1 MKGFYTILMIAGLFM
16 FQKTNA
22 QLGPNLLGAKGTF
35 SSSFVTPKTYKS
47 SENKCPVQGNYTY
60 NPVGNIGNPL
70 NTLSGEGT
78 AQPSSGYTYVYKSGG
93 LQPEFT
99 YTLIKNIGDANGFN
113 CIKGDWKGQDHTG
126 DGGYFMA
133 VNGAPNSTKS
143 PIFYRINTIQVCPG
157 TQYEFSAW
165 VINLLPA
172 SSPYA
177 HAGSE
182 PNISFKVTA
191 GGVSSIIATSGPIAY
206 QNTPTWVKVSGV
218 YTVPE
223 NVEFV
228 DLEVINATAVE
239 QGNDLGLDDI
249 SFNVL
254 QSNISVS
261 GLGGELPNAVCEGS
275 GVGVKF
281 TVNDATQTNTWY
293 KWQVSTDGGQ
303 NYTDSTAPAQA
314 TFSGDSYD
322 LTLKLHN
329 VSMNL
334 NGKKYRLV
342 VSTSQEGL
350 ASATCK
356 YVNEYTLIVNDC
368 APVPVTLSEFSGKYG
383 NGQAILDWQTSQ
395 EINSSRFE
403 IQKSNDGQNFNYLAS
418 VNAAGFST
426 IPQEYSYTDK
436 FPGGGTYAYYRL
448 KQIDMDGKFTF
459 SNVVKISLGNRASLE
474 VFPNPFTSSFTA
486 NFVANKTAE
495 ATMIIRNSIGQSV
508 MQKTIKTIK
517 GNNSVNINNL
527 SSLKPG
533 IYYVNIS
540 NDDMNY
546 NLKLQKQ

>member
-1 MKGFYTILMIAGLFM
+1 MKGFYMLLTVAGLFL
-16 FQKTNA
+16 FQDTNA
-22 QLGPNLLGAKGTF
+22 QTGPNLLGAKGSF
-35 SSSFVTPKTYKS
+35 SPSFVTPRAYKK
-47 SENKCPVQGNYTY
+47 SEDKCPVSGTHTY
-60 NPVGNIGNPL
+60 NPAGNIGNAL
-70 NTLSGEGT
+70 STLSGEGT
-78 AQPSSGYTYVYKSGG
+78 AQPSSGYTYVYKTEG

-99 YTLIKNIGDANGFN
+99 YTLIKNIGDNNGFN

-133 VNGAPNSTKS
+133 VNGAPNDKKS
-143 PIFYRINTIQVCPG
+143 PVFYRINTIQVCPG

-177 HAGSE
+177 HQGSE

-191 GGVSSIIATSGPIAY
+191 GGISSIIATSGPIAY

-228 DLEVINATAVE
+228 DLEVINATAVD

-254 QSNISVS
+254 KSNISVS
-261 GLGGELPNAVCEGS
+261 GINGDLPNAVCEGS
-275 GVGVKF
+275 GVDVRF
-281 TVNDATQTNTWY
+281 TVNDVTQTNTWY
-293 KWQVSTDGGQ
+293 KWQVSNDGGQ
-303 NYTDSTAPAQA
+303 NYIDSTAPDQA
-314 TFSGDSYD
+314 AFSGNSYD
-322 LTLKLHN
+322 LTLNLHN
-329 VSMNL
+329 VSLNL
-334 NGKKYRLV
+334 NGKKYRLI

-350 ASATCK
+350 SNATCT

-383 NGQAILDWQTSQ
+383 NGQALLDWKTSQ

-403 IQKSNDGQNFNYLAS
+403 IQKSTDGQNFNYLTTVEAT
-418 VNAAGFST
+418 GYST
-426 IPQEYSYTDK
+426 IPQEYAYTDK
-436 FPGGGTYAYYRL
+436 FPGSGAYVYYRL
-448 KQIDMDGKFTF
+448 KQIDMDGKFSF
-459 SNVVKISLGNRASLE
+459 SNVVKIAMGNRASME

-486 NFVANKTAE
+486 NFEANKTAE
-495 ATMIIRNSIGQSV
+495 ATLIIRNSIGQTV
-508 MQKTIKTIK
+508 MQRTIKTIR
-517 GNNSVNINNL
+517 GNNSVNINSL

-540 NDDMNY
+540 NDDIQY